1 MFSAP
6 ASTFPHRKNRDGSY
20 DAICTECFQTVAS
33 VSEESDLAAFE
44 DAHVC
49 DPENQFA
56 ARQSRLIVYQ
66 TRNVYTAQ

>member
-56 ARQSRLIVYQ
+56 ARQTCLTFYLPSKVQ
-66 TRNVYTAQ
+66 AVQ

>member
-1 MFSAP
+1 MLSATV
-6 ASTFPHRKNRDGSY
+6 STFSHRQNGDGYY
-20 DAICTECFQTVAS
+20 DAICTQCFQTVAS